1 MKPPRSLSGSTP
13 TRLAL
18 TLLMTLATVAIGIAA
33 AANRR
38 PNILF
43 IMVDEMRWN
52 AMGCAGN
59 PLVSTPNLDRL
70 AREGT
75 RFASAYTCAAI
86 CTPSRYSFFTSRY
99 AHVHGSTDNATAPRP
114 GQLLLPSLLRSR
126 GYETAISG
134 KLHFLPA
141 RLDYDFERFWSFA
154 SEGPGK
160 LQRWPEY
167 MDARH
172 GRNSARRVVADSRP
186 FPDDP
191 LGRDYARLPY
201 PPADMQTSWIT
212 DRAVEFL
219 GRHDASRPYFLFVSY
234 LDPHSPSHLS
244 EPYYSMYQK
253 DKARIPLPDTFVP
266 GGKTAARQSTK
277 GKAGAAAPADTDDDG
292 GEGGRGKGRHDV
304 NDPEIVRTLTA
315 AYYAKMKL
323 VDDNLGRLL
332 EALAKSGSAED
343 TLVLFTADHGNML
356 GDHNKWFKGVMY
368 EGSARIPLIV
378 KAPAS
383 GPHAA
388 SFNRGRIVPEIVENI
403 DVMPTVLEMIG
414 QPLPTDPGFQGKS
427 LVRLVAGE
435 DPLWKNTAFCE
446 RNSCMIR
453 TARHK
458 LIANGGLAEVAA
470 AAAAAAGEKAP
481 ERAPR
486 SRGDDRTA
494 GPRRRQNPGASF
506 ELYDLL
512 ADPQETKNLAGDPA
526 HASTFRDLLARL
538 AAWGADSPPTPRI
551 EGVRTDWAQE
561 PGKDASRSEPAKKR
575 RERERKNQD

>member
-1 MKPPRSLSGSTP
+1 MKTSRTHTLTAP
-13 TRLAL
+13 TGIALA
-18 TLLMTLATVAIGIAA
+18 LLMTVAA
-33 AANRR
+33 ASFGHAAPANKR

-59 PLVSTPNLDRL
+59 SLVSTPNLDRL

-99 AHVHGSTDNATAPRP
+99 AHVHGSTDNATAPNP
-114 GQLLLPSLLRSR
+114 GQLFLPSLLRSR

-141 RLDYDFERFWSFA
+141 HPDYDFEHFWSFA
-154 SEGPGK
+154 NEGPGK

-167 MDARH
+167 MDAKH
-172 GRNSARRVVADSRP
+172 GKNSARRAVADSRP
-186 FPDDP
+186 FPKDP
-191 LGRDYARLPY
+191 LGRDYAKLPY

-219 GRHDASRPYFLFVSY
+219 GRRDASKPYFLFVSY

-253 DKARIPLPDTFVP
+253 DKARIPLPDTFVA
-266 GGKTAARQSTK
+266 GKKPAARRSP
-277 GKAGAAAPADTDDDG
+277 AGATEAGSPADGDE
-292 GEGGRGKGRHDV
+292 EGGRGKGRHDV
-304 NDPEIVRTLTA
+304 SDPEIVRTLTA

-323 VDDNLGRLL
+323 VDDNIGRLL

-383 GPHAA
+383 SPHAA
-388 SFNRGRIVPEIVENI
+388 SFNRGRTVQEIVENI

-414 QPLPTDPGFQGKS
+414 QPLPSDPGFQGKS
-427 LVRLVAGE
+427 VVRLVAGE
-435 DPLWKNTAFCE
+435 DPSWKNTAFSE

-453 TARHK
+453 TSRYK
-458 LIANGGLAEVAA
+458 LISNGGLAAVAA
-470 AAAAAAGEKAP
+470 AAAEGKAP
-481 ERAPR
+481 ERAVR
-486 SRGDDRTA
+486 KQDDDRTA
-494 GPRRRQNPGASF
+494 APRRRQAQNASF

-512 ADPQETKNLAGDPA
+512 ADPQETKNLAADPA
-526 HASTFRDLLARL
+526 YASTYRELLVRL
-538 AAWGADSPPTPRI
+538 AAWGADNPPTPRI
-551 EGVRTDWAQE
+551 EGVRNWTPQ
-561 PGKDASRSEPAKKR
+561 
-575 RERERKNQD
+575 